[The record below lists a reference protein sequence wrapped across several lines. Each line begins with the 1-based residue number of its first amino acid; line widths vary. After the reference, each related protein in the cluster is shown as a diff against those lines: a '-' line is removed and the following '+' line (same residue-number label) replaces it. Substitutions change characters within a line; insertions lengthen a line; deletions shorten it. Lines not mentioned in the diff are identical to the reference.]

1 MGVYAIGPIYSPLW
15 SLIHV
20 FTLPANAGGVR
31 DAGLNL
37 GQEDPLETEMAT
49 HTSILAWEIPRTD
62 EPGRLP
68 CLGSQR
74 VGHDLATKKQHL
86 MNVYFSKHCA

>member
-1 MGVYAIGPIYSPLW
+1 MIIINNESFSDGSVVKNPPTMQETQVG
-15 SLIHV
+15 
-20 FTLPANAGGVR
+20 T
-31 DAGLNL
+31 L